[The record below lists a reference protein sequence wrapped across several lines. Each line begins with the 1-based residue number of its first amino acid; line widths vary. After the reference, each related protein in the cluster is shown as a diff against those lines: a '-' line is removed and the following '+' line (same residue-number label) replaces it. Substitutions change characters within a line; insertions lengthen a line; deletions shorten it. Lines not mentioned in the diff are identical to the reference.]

1 MTGTNTTNIT
11 IDEVIAPRRKS
22 SKPRRFRNVPILLM
36 VSQAEHDRIQERMAE
51 IGSINMSAFIRKIV
65 LTGYV
70 LHVDLSPIRELIS
83 LQRRC
88 SNNMNQIA
96 ANVNKTGVI
105 EKQEIAS
112 LQQDYKALWEP
123 LSELLIQLAE
133 IVKM

>member
-1 MTGTNTTNIT
+1 MTETNTIGTTKN
-11 IDEVIAPRRKS
+11 EVISSGRKKKS
-22 SKPRRFRNVPILLM
+22 YRLRNVPILLM

-51 IGSINMSAFIRKIV
+51 VGSINMSAFIRKIV

-70 LHVDLSPIRELIS
+70 LHVDLSPAKELIS

-96 ANVNKTGVI
+96 ANANKTGEV
-105 EKQEIAS
+105 EQQEIEA
-112 LQQDYKALWEP
+112 LKQDYKALWEP

>member
-1 MTGTNTTNIT
+1 MDTTKN
-11 IDEVIAPRRKS
+11 EVISSGKKKKS
-22 SKPRRFRNVPILLM
+22 YRLRNVPILLM
-36 VSQAEHDRIQERMAE
+36 VSQSEHDRIQERMAE
-51 IGSINMSAFIRKIV
+51 VGSINMSAFIRKIV

-88 SNNMNQIA
+88 SNNINQIA
-96 ANVNKTGVI
+96 ANANKTGEV
-105 EKQEIAS
+105 EQQEIEA
-112 LQQDYKALWEP
+112 LKQDYKALWEP